1 MAVTNKDDHN
11 KDNYKEILAKLVKE
25 KLDEIKKLTNEINQ
39 NDCHRF
45 DECNDI
51 KLFPIIKS
59 AEMKLE
65 DAKEMKNVFKSD

>member
-39 NDCHRF
+39 ND
-45 DECNDI
+45 
-51 KLFPIIKS
+51 
-59 AEMKLE
+59 
-65 DAKEMKNVFKSD
+65 